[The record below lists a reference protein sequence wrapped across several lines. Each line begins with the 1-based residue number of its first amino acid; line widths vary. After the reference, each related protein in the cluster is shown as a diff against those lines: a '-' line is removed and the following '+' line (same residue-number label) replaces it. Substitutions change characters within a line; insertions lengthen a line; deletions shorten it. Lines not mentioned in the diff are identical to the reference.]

1 MKSIQVEGQLFQ
13 SEATP
18 LGNILSILTGDQTP
32 RVVRWDGRRGQALTQ
47 IEMSHASFVN
57 GRERLSR
64 GALSPAA
71 CSFGKLEA
79 AASERRRRSAGE
91 VQVHAS
97 PPLIYDMYSQKVT
110 HI

>member
-18 LGNILSILTGDQTP
+18 LGNILAVLTGDQTP
-32 RVVRWDGRRGQALTQ
+32 RGAVGWQEGQALTQ

-79 AASERRRRSAGE
+79 AASERRRSAGE